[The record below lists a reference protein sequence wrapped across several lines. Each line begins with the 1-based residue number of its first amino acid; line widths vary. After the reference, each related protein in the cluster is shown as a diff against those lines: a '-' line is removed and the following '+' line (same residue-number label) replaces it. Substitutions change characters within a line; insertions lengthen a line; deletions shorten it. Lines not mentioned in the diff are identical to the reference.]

1 MPLVRAA
8 LVLILCLCSALEAL
22 AQDEAQAEMARL
34 RAQVAWQRTSPNAKA
49 IDGPVL
55 YQIIMR
61 SSATQGHIPKISNTF
76 TLTNSLISED
86 VNGIHIGT
94 MSVDS
99 AGIITFA
106 NGQNFPGGG
115 VTSITVGAG
124 LTPTGPITTSGSIAL
139 DTSFTDSLYASLS
152 SLASYL
158 LLSGGTMTGALQL
171 SGDPT
176 QPLHAATKAYVDAGL
191 LANKNSLGVLAAD
204 YEFDET
210 SGTSF
215 ADSSGF
221 NNTATNTPPGG
232 IAPGSAGHTG
242 KAITFA
248 GGVVT
253 ATNTP
258 YSPQVWVEGW
268 VSYTNGFPNGT
279 ILNKTGVYA
288 LALNSGTVTFTVNAA
303 NGMCLV
309 GSAPLPAGAFF
320 HAGGWYNGL
329 TAVVEANGKTTEVPC
344 AKGPLV
350 PANQLFIGAANG
362 SGMNPFNGTIDEVR
376 VRTVAPPPAQVT
388 PTPTNQYCGSTL
400 ATTGQLASLSGGYHA
415 AAVLCQTACNSPAA
429 TMCTATDMVHS
440 AQLGISLPSNVW
452 YSSGTFVPVTTNSTF
467 VTDCNGWTEGPPGT
481 PYDGPTWVTG
491 APSIATCSSSLP
503 IACCT
508 LK

>member
-1 MPLVRAA
+1 MPLARAA
-8 LVLILCLCSALEAL
+8 SILIVCLCSALEAL
-22 AQDEAQAEMARL
+22 AQNEVQTEMARL
-34 RAQVAWQRTSPNAKA
+34 RPQVAWQRTSPNPKA
-49 IDGPVL
+49 LDGPVL

-61 SSATQGHIPKISNTF
+61 SNATQGHIPKISNTF
-76 TLTNSLISED
+76 TLTNSLIFED
-86 VNGIHIGT
+86 VNGIHIGNL
-94 MSVDS
+94 SVDS
-99 AGIITFA
+99 TGIITFA
-106 NGQNFPGGG
+106 NNQTFPGGG
-115 VTSITVGAG
+115 VTSITAGTG
-124 LTPTGPITTSGSIAL
+124 LTGGTINTTGSIAL
-139 DTSFTDSLYASLS
+139 DTSFTDARYASSS

-158 LLSGGTMTGALQL
+158 LLSGGMMTGALQL
-171 SGDPT
+171 SGDPAT
-176 QPLHAATKAYVDAGL
+176 ALQAATKAYVDA
-191 LANKNSLGVLAAD
+191 AARNSLGVLAAD

-210 SGTSF
+210 SGSAF
-215 ADSSGF
+215 AGSSGF
-221 NNTATNTPPGG
+221 NNTANNTPPGG

-258 YSPQVWVEGW
+258 DSPQVWVEAW

-288 LALNSGTVTFTVNAA
+288 LALNSGTVTFTVTAA
-303 NGMCLV
+303 NGTCSV
-309 GSAPLPAGAFF
+309 GSAPLPAGTFF